1 MNFIVFA
8 AKIVFFWS
16 RRLGSCLGQIPR
28 YLFARCSRIGF
39 LWFLFLWFLI
49 VFGFDGNELLSDG
62 MEIAIFILFFLLFF
76 RLVKQFHC
84 LYFFTIIIIII
95 AETVPF
101 LKINEITF

>member
-16 RRLGSCLGQIPR
+16 RRLGSCQILR

-39 LWFLFLWFLI
+39 LFLI
-49 VFGFDGNELLSDG
+49 VFGFHGNELLSDG
-62 MEIAIFILFFLLFF
+62 MEIAIMFFLLL

-95 AETVPF
+95 AKTVLF
-101 LKINEITF
+101 LRINEITF

>member
-8 AKIVFFWS
+8 AKIVFFWP
-16 RRLGSCLGQIPR
+16 RRLGSCQILR

-39 LWFLFLWFLI
+39 LFFLWFLI
-49 VFGFDGNELLSDG
+49 VFGFHGNELLSDG
-62 MEIAIFILFFLLFF
+62 MEIVIMFFLLL

-95 AETVPF
+95 AKTVPF

>member
-8 AKIVFFWS
+8 AKIVFFWP
-16 RRLGSCLGQIPR
+16 RRLGSCQGQILR

-39 LWFLFLWFLI
+39 LFFLWFLI
-49 VFGFDGNELLSDG
+49 VFGFHGNELLSDG
-62 MEIAIFILFFLLFF
+62 MEIAIFIMFFLLL

-95 AETVPF
+95 AKTVPF
-101 LKINEITF
+101 LRINEITF

>member
-16 RRLGSCLGQIPR
+16 RRLGSCQILR

-39 LWFLFLWFLI
+39 LFLFLI
-49 VFGFDGNELLSDG
+49 VFGFHGNELLSDG
-62 MEIAIFILFFLLFF
+62 MEIAILFFLLFL

-95 AETVPF
+95 AKTVLF
-101 LKINEITF
+101 LRINEITF